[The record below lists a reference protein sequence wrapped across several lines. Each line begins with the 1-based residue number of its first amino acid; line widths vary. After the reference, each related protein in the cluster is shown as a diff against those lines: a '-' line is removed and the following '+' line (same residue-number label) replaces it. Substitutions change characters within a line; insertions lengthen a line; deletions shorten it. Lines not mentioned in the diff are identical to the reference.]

1 MTATLRWNRLTIT
14 ADGEEEFV
22 KAVTEF
28 FPQLLELPYEEL
40 EMDITKSK
48 NISEDAFRSIAI
60 KLVSGEASDKKMLI
74 RIPDAMERYFRHSS
88 LFRVVDV
95 DIVRR
100 MTADKKDKY
109 TREIIKRN
117 IESGEIAAEADEAEA
132 ELQSAATRAPAS
144 ELTER
149 SGSSGATKL
158 KLGESDVDT
167 VSNRKSVFPTVGGG
181 DGPTELAPEPDQKGK
196 KTRDTT
202 IAGKSEYGALLDD
215 ETGNRH
221 EIKDNIVV
229 GREAPATVLYPVPT
243 ISKRHFT
250 IRKQAGGFFIEDL
263 HSTNGTYLNGLPVHE
278 PQPLRDGDEIV
289 VAITL
294 KHPKGARIFH
304 FTTKQP

>member
-1 MTATLRWNRLTIT
+1 
-14 ADGEEEFV
+14 
-22 KAVTEF
+22 
-28 FPQLLELPYEEL
+28 
-40 EMDITKSK
+40 
-48 NISEDAFRSIAI
+48 
-60 KLVSGEASDKKMLI
+60 
-74 RIPDAMERYFRHSS
+74 MERFFRHSS

-117 IESGEIAAEADEAEA
+117 IESGEIAVEAEEVREEEMA
-132 ELQSAATRAPAS
+132 AATRVPAAD
-144 ELTER
+144 LTER
-149 SGSSGATKL
+149 AGSTKL
-158 KLGESDVDT
+158 KLGESDIDT
-167 VSNRKSVFPTVGGG
+167 VSNRKSVFPTVGGNG
-181 DGPTELAPEPDQKGK
+181 DSQEPVTELAPEADAGKGK
-196 KTRDTT
+196 KRDTQV
-202 IAGKSEYGALLDD
+202 AGKSDFGCLVDD

-221 EIKDNIVV
+221 EVKDNIVV
-229 GREAPATVLYPVPT
+229 GREAPASVLYAIPT
-243 ISKRHFT
+243 ISKRHFQ

-304 FTTKQP
+304 FSTKA